1 MANYTLTYSPMLE
14 GWTSFHSYY
23 PEWMTNMNNFLYTF
37 KSGELWKHNTNQRRN
52 NWYKDPLLPSDP
64 DPSTV
69 TVVFNDSPSESK
81 MFKTLACETDSP
93 WKATVTTDL
102 NSGVMEAS
110 YFELKEGDYFTYIR
124 RAPNTIDLKAM
135 STQGIGNVL
144 SAAVNVGTGFLEV
157 FFDFEIP
164 NTISVFDQTV
174 IPKSGGDVLYC
185 VISGVQTLIG
195 DIDEI
200 VNDPLTGN
208 KIVVKSFSTV
218 PNTNDFAYAIKNSV
232 AESYGARGYYMQV
245 LLENTSS
252 SAVELFAISSQVFKS
267 YP

>member
-37 KSGELWKHNTNQRRN
+37 KSGELWKHNTNATRN
-52 NWYKDPLLPSDP
+52 SWYGALSA
-64 DPSTV
+64 PSTV
-69 TVVFNDSPSESK
+69 TVVFNDAPSESK

-93 WKATVTTDL
+93 WKTTITTDL

-124 RAPNTIDLKAM
+124 RNPDTVDYKAL
-135 STQGIGNVL
+135 STQGIGNA
-144 SAAVNVGTGFLEV
+144 SAV
-157 FFDFEIP
+157 
-164 NTISVFDQTV
+164 
-174 IPKSGGDVLYC
+174 
-185 VISGVQTLIG
+185 TLIAAATYRIDFLFDIGSTMSVG
-195 DIDEI
+195 DLIYTVPSGTALVSGQITNVTSNSVTI
-200 VNDPLTGN
+200 VMVGGGTIPVTGN
-208 KIVVKSFSTV
+208 FIMFVK
-218 PNTNDFAYAIKNSV
+218 NAV

-252 SAVELFAISSQVFKS
+252 TAVELFAISSQVFKS